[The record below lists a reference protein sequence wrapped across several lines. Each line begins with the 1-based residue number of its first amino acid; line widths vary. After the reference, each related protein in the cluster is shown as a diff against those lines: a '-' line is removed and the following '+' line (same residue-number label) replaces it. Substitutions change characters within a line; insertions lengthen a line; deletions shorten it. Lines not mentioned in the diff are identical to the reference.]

1 MEKAC
6 SHKKNNVRGQTLVL
20 AVVLLSLCSTL
31 MLGLFQVSL
40 AVQEKIRLQL
50 SSDMAVLSALNCQ
63 ANGLNSIAMA
73 NRAILANDALAG
85 QLNAMVSEA
94 TFYRRLAE
102 KFQKLLRF
110 IPYAGTVSGFISTG
124 IHALERTFRRAAAFT
139 LPLAQYSNTALRK
152 GQETVR
158 YLLPFYSLRAARTT
172 LKENM
177 PLAQITTPSEAL
189 LLRQARSLQKSFT
202 EMEPGTTRIL
212 KAKTMDHHTL
222 DRNWRIR
229 VAGLSPVKKT
239 GGTTILPENL
249 IANDTL
255 RLKVFR
261 RLRWRWKTVLNANSS
276 ATDFGYQSPSGLMS
290 IDIDKDKSA
299 LSLPIL
305 VQSEMPLSIVK
316 GPFKEK
322 KLLALS
328 AARLSYRRESRV
340 DESANI
346 FNPFWKTE
354 LIPVASDP
362 TAKRIIPEI
371 ILKEVR
377 H

>member
-1 MEKAC
+1 MQKAHIY
-6 SHKKNNVRGQTLVL
+6 SRNMRGQTLVL

-31 MLGLFQVSL
+31 MLGMFQVSL

-50 SSDMAVLSALNCQ
+50 SADMAVLSALNCQ

-85 QLNAMVSEA
+85 QLNAMVSEV
-94 TFYRRLAE
+94 TFYRKMAE
-102 KFQKLLRF
+102 KFKKLLRF
-110 IPYAGTVSGFISTG
+110 IPYAGAISGFISTG
-124 IHALERTFRRAAAFT
+124 VHTVERTIRRATAFT
-139 LPLAQYSNTALRK
+139 LPLAHYSNAALRK

-177 PLAQITTPSEAL
+177 PQAQMTIPSEAL
-189 LLRQARSLQKSFT
+189 VLRQARSLQKSFT
-202 EMEPGTTRIL
+202 EVQPGSANTL
-212 KAKTMDHHTL
+212 KAKTMDRHTL
-222 DRNWRIR
+222 KRNWRIKL
-229 VAGLSPVKKT
+229 AGLSPVKKT
-239 GGTTILPENL
+239 GGTTITSDDLVARDKL
-249 IANDTL
+249 Q
-255 RLKVFR
+255 LKVFR
-261 RLRWRWKTVLNANSS
+261 RLRWRWKTVLTSQSRAS
-276 ATDFGYQSPSGLMS
+276 DFGYQTPAQLMS
-290 IDIDKDKSA
+290 IDTTDLTST

-305 VQSEMPLSIVK
+305 VQSDMPSSIVN

-328 AARLSYRRESRV
+328 AGRLLFRRDSRA
-340 DESANI
+340 DETANI
-346 FNPFWKTE
+346 FNPFWRAE
-354 LIPVASDP
+354 LMPVGSEP